1 MRRYAFMWLV
11 EIVLG
16 RHTMRLTDG
25 GFVRWGG
32 NVFRSKDPLFGVIGS
47 VGNLSEGV
55 GEEVPVLNLT
65 MLPPSTTAPSFLS
78 QPGDQSAP
86 ARFWLAEIDIAAGTL
101 IGEPALQFEG
111 EIDQTTIEFGA
122 QTRALAMTIVS
133 AAKRLLERS
142 IGNTLSSSFHK
153 SIWPGETGHDQATG
167 IGRTVAWGVEAPRG
181 GGGFAGGGSF
191 GGGFDAG
198 GAQRMFQN

>member
-1 MRRYAFMWLV
+1 MRRYAFIWII

-32 NVFRSKDPLFGVIGS
+32 QVFRARDPQFGAIGA

-55 GEEVPVLNLT
+55 GEEVPVIDMTL
-65 MLPPSTTAPSFLS
+65 LPPSATAPSFLS

-86 ARFWLAEIDIAAGTL
+86 ARFWLGEVDIDAGTL
-101 IGEPALQFEG
+101 MAEPELQFEG

-122 QTRALAMTIVS
+122 DAHTVAMTIVS
-133 AAKRLLERS
+133 AAARLLERS
-142 IGNTLSSSFHK
+142 IGNTLSPSFHK

-181 GGGFAGGGSF
+181 GAAS
-191 GGGFDAG
+191 G
-198 GAQRMFQN
+198 GAYGGAGFIDARNYHAL